1 MDKKIHKP
9 HRDDESHQA
18 NLFKKTKQREFEE
31 EDLGFDSDEDDLY
44 YEVQKFLK

>member
-1 MDKKIHKP
+1 MDKKIHQK

-18 NLFKKTKQREFEE
+18 NLFKKLKKQEYEE
-31 EDLGFDSDEDDLY
+31 EDLGFDNEDDDLY